1 MRQSV
6 DRLSIVVCAR
16 YLALMRPNKLKQIW
30 ASGKAATNCWLM
42 LPSAI
47 SAEQLA
53 HQGWDSLTVDQQ
65 HGQADHAA
73 MVAIFTA
80 ISTTD
85 AAAIVRVPSN
95 ESGVIGRALD
105 SGAYGVICP
114 MVDTVADAQ
123 KFVAACRYPPD
134 GGRSYGPRRASI
146 YAGEDYADH
155 ANETVLA
162 IAQIETATAMKN
174 IDAIAA
180 VAGVDMLF
188 LGPNDLRLSIGMRP
202 RANIVEPEI
211 LAAADAVLAA
221 CRKAGLKAGI
231 FCGNPD
237 DALMMIDKGFDF
249 VTAVIDDSLLAAGA
263 AMKNRFV

>member
-1 MRQSV
+1 
-6 DRLSIVVCAR
+6 
-16 YLALMRPNKLKQIW
+16 MRPNKLKQIW

-85 AAAIVRVPSN
+85 ATPVVRVSSN
-95 ESGVIGRALD
+95 DAGHIGRALD
-105 SGAYGVICP
+105 AGAYGVICP
-114 MVDTVADAQ
+114 MVDTVEDAAR
-123 KFVAACRYPPD
+123 FVAACRYAPQ

-155 ANETVLA
+155 ANETVLT

-180 VAGVDMLF
+180 VPGLDMLF
-188 LGPNDLRLSIGMRP
+188 LGPNDLRLTLGLRP
-202 RANIVEPEI
+202 RADMVEPEI
-211 LAAADAVLAA
+211 LAAADTLLAA

-237 DALMMIDKGFDF
+237 DALAMIGRGFDF

-263 AMKNRFV
+263 AMRKRFG